1 MSKNLEGIPFTEI
14 VERSSELAR
23 ESADVEKKVRGIVND
38 VYVRELP
45 RKEDWSFL
53 LASSALTLIQ
63 RYNTGTVTANTGA
76 TSVTFSTD
84 VTITSAMTGRRLRV
98 DGNDYIYNVTFQS
111 ATSLTISPPFSGTQN
126 VSSVGY
132 DIFMPYYALAAD
144 FDRFLKDQG
153 VTKFIGGRK
162 EQISEKAPQEFD
174 RDYQPT
180 PQDLPTYCRLFGTD
194 TNGRTLVEFNP
205 PPKSA
210 ISLPYD
216 YIRTVQ
222 NMRETTAGSVTIEAG
237 STIVVGSANTTFFT
251 QARTGDYFR
260 IDNFGTGADSEW
272 YRIQT
277 ITHNSSLTLS
287 TAFGLSGASSAAY
300 TICSLPDIPTRMHPA
315 LLYGTI
321 MQLAADKDD
330 PAIEGYKMQLAEVLS
345 DGKRIYKTR
354 TYSQEIRMIT
364 EEYNYRR

>member
-1 MSKNLEGIPFTEI
+1 MAKNIEGMPFTEI
-14 VERSSELAR
+14 VERASELAR
-23 ESADVEKKVRGIVND
+23 ESADVEKKIRGITND
-38 VYVRELP
+38 IYVRELP
-45 RKEDWSFL
+45 IKEDWSFL
-53 LASSALTLIQ
+53 LASSALTLIE
-63 RYNTGTVTANTGA
+63 RYNTGTVTATTGG
-76 TSVTFSTD
+76 TNVVFSTD

-98 DGNDYIYNVTFQS
+98 SGNDYIYNVTFES

-126 VSSVGY
+126 VTSVGY
-132 DIFMPYYALAAD
+132 DIFAPYYPLAYD

-162 EQISEKAPQEFD
+162 EQIGEKAPQEFD
-174 RDYQPT
+174 SDYQST

-216 YIRTVQ
+216 YIKRLVG
-222 NMRETTAGSVTIEAG
+222 MRETTAGFAVIEAG
-237 STIVVGSANTTFFT
+237 STVVVGSAGTTLFT
-251 QARTGDYFR
+251 QARTGDFFR
-260 IDNFGTGADSEW
+260 VDPFGTGSDSEW

-287 TAFGLSGASSAAY
+287 SAFGLSGASSAAY
-300 TICSLPDIPTRMHPA
+300 TICSFPDIPTRMHAA
-315 LLYGTI
+315 LLYGTLV
-321 MQLAADKDD
+321 QLAADKDD
-330 PAIEGYKMQLAEVLS
+330 PAMEGYKMKLAEVLS

>member
-1 MSKNLEGIPFTEI
+1 MSKNISEIPFTEI
-14 VERSSELAR
+14 VERASELAR

-53 LASSALTLIQ
+53 VASSALTLTQ
-63 RYNTGTVTANTGA
+63 RYNTGTVSANTGS
-76 TSVTFSTD
+76 TSAVFSTD
-84 VTITSAMTGRRLRV
+84 AAFTADFTGRKLRV
-98 DGNDYIYNVTFQS
+98 DGNDYIYDVTYV
-111 ATSLTISPPFSGTQN
+111 AANSLTISPPFSGTQN
-126 VSSVGY
+126 VTSVGY
-132 DIFMPYYALAAD
+132 DVFAPYYPLAAD

-162 EQISEKAPQEFD
+162 DQISEKAPQEFD
-174 RDYQPT
+174 RDYSPT
-180 PQDLPTYCRLFGTD
+180 PTDLPTMCRLYGTD

-205 PPKSA
+205 PPKST

-216 YIRTVQ
+216 YIKRLVG
-222 NMRETTAGSVTIEAG
+222 MRETTAGFVTINSLA
-237 STIVVGSANTTFFT
+237 TAVVGSAGTTYFT
-251 QARTGDYFR
+251 EARTGDYIR
-260 IDNFGTGADSEW
+260 IDPFGTGADSEW

-287 TAFGLSGASSAAY
+287 TAFGVSGAGTAAY
-300 TICSLPDIPTRMHPA
+300 TICSMPDIPTRMHPA
-315 LLYGTI
+315 LLYGTLL
-321 MQLAADKDD
+321 QLATDKDD
-330 PAIEGYKMQLAEVLS
+330 PANEGYKLQLAEVLS